1 MKFLVLFLLVPLTEL
16 YVLIEVGSVIGG
28 LTTVLLVVGTAIL
41 GASLMR
47 SQGLLTMQKA
57 QAALASGE
65 APQQAM
71 LEGVMIFIGGLF
83 LLVPG
88 FITDILG
95 LLFLIPPIRH
105 RLASQF
111 LKHRTSSAHYHYQR
125 RSQVFEGDWQ
135 TKSDGSSPHSVT
147 KQVEIIEGEIVKEG
161 SSKK

>member
-1 MKFLVLFLLVPLTEL
+1 MKFFVLFLLVPLTEL

-57 QAALASGE
+57 QAALASGQ

-95 LLFLIPPIRH
+95 LLFLIPPLRQ

-111 LKHRTSSAHYHYQR
+111 LKHRNSSHYYHRQNIY
-125 RSQVFEGDWQ
+125 EGDWQ
-135 TKSDGSSPHSVT
+135 EKPEKDNLKVT
-147 KQVEIIEGEIVKEG
+147 QSIEIIEGEIVSE
-161 SSKK
+161 STDKKQS

>member
-111 LKHRTSSAHYHYQR
+111 LKHRTSSRYYHRQNIY
-125 RSQVFEGDWQ
+125 EGDWQ
-135 TKSDGSSPHSVT
+135 EKTDKGDLKVTKSI
-147 KQVEIIEGEIVKEG
+147 EIIEGEIVSG
-161 SSKK
+161 SADKKQS